1 MTAKSP
7 RWLSE
12 PYAPGGGG
20 TAEGALK
27 NLDGTELDP
36 LTLLVRESAQ
46 NSWDARAGDGPVD
59 YRVELRTLGP
69 GEAPVWRDLLTAG
82 APPLRHLKL
91 RASLA
96 RPSLRVLTVTDTG
109 TRGLGG
115 PTRADVAIPG
125 QSDFASFVRKTGS
138 SSKVNGRGGTYG
150 FGKAVFHLLSASH
163 TVLVHTRCRI
173 DDRLETRLIGWAVHE
188 SYTVDVDDGTKTFTG
203 RHYWGTVH
211 DGYVEP
217 LVGQEADEVAGSLGL
232 DCLPDGQ
239 TGTTVAIL
247 DPVFGERDDA
257 EAMRWMV
264 DAMVWNLWPKM
275 LPEGGDAPMRFSA
288 RHEGRPVP
296 VPRPSE
302 VPYLRPFV
310 WAYDDMDRLV
320 EHKSLGRVLGRLG
333 TRKFLSP
340 PGRPPRVAQEA
351 GIGERL
357 HHTCLMRPVDLVV
370 RYLEGP
376 PFFEENG
383 GYAAV
388 FRADA
393 DMDRVFAAA
402 EPASHDAWL
411 VEKLSGDDH
420 RLAKHA
426 LRKINDAM
434 KEASGPAPVSN
445 EAGEGV
451 SLAGMSRLMAGLMA
465 GTAGEGAEA
474 VFTGGT
480 TSPGGIA
487 GSGRGSGGSAEP
499 GGIPGPRGG
508 PGGSSGRRRILY
520 DGDPEHDVVDGES
533 VLVQR
538 FILPDEG
545 PCVVHGRPAVALGDG
560 RGIEAE
566 PPIGASIPTVLGWRA
581 GDGPLMSGSS
591 LRTKGGDGTVWSLI
605 VRPAPDTMTELA
617 VVAEVG
623 GDGL

>member
-1 MTAKSP
+1 MTEESP
-7 RWLSE
+7 CWSSE

-46 NSWDARAGDGPVD
+46 NSWDARIGDGPVD

-69 GEAPVWRDLLTAG
+69 SEAPVWRDLFAAG
-82 APPLRHLKL
+82 APQLRHLKL

-96 RPSLRVLTVTDTG
+96 RPVLRILTVTDTG

-125 QSDFASFVRKTGS
+125 KSDFASFVRKTGS
-138 SSKVNGRGGTYG
+138 SSKINGRGGTYG

-163 TVLVHTRCRI
+163 TVVVHTRCRVG
-173 DDRLETRLIGWAVHE
+173 DQLETRLIGWAVHE
-188 SYTVDVDDGTKTFTG
+188 SYTVETGDGAKTFTG
-203 RHYWGTVH
+203 RHFWGRARN
-211 DGYVEP
+211 GYVEP
-217 LVGQEADEVAGSLGL
+217 LIGEEADEAAGNLGL
-232 DCLPDGQ
+232 NALPENE
-239 TGTTVAIL
+239 TGTSVTIL

-257 EAMRWMV
+257 DAMRWIV

-288 RHEGRPVP
+288 SHEGRIVP

-302 VPYLRPFV
+302 VPHLRPFV
-310 WAYDDMDRLV
+310 WAYDDMNQLV
-320 EHKSLGRVLGRLG
+320 EHKSMGRALGRLG
-333 TRKFLSP
+333 MRKFISP
-340 PGRPPRVAQEA
+340 QGKPPRVAQEA

-370 RYLEGP
+370 KYLEGP
-376 PFFEENG
+376 PFFEESG

-388 FRADA
+388 FRADT

-411 VEKLSGDDH
+411 VDKLGGDER

-434 KEASGPAPVSN
+434 KEASGPVSVAN

-451 SLAGMSRLMAGLMA
+451 SLAGMSRLMAGLMT

-474 VFTGGT
+474 VFATGTMSSGGTTGAGRGSAGTTGAGGT
-480 TSPGGIA
+480 TSPGGGAGIA
-487 GSGRGSGGSAEP
+487 
-499 GGIPGPRGG
+499 
-508 PGGSSGRRRILY
+508 SGRRRVLY
-520 DGDPEHDVVDGES
+520 DGPPEHDVVEGEA
-533 VLVQR
+533 VIVQR
-538 FILPDEG
+538 FTLPDAG
-545 PCVVHGRPAVALGDG
+545 SCVVRGRPVVALGDG
-560 RGIEAE
+560 RGVETE
-566 PPIGASIPTVLGWRA
+566 PPVGAAIPTVLGWRA
-581 GDGPLMSGSS
+581 ENGTVMNGSS
-591 LRTKGGDGTVWSLI
+591 LHTIGGDGTVWSLI
-605 VRPAPDTMTELA
+605 VRPAPDTMTELT
-617 VVAEVG
+617 VVVETGG
-623 GDGL
+623 GDR

>member
-1 MTAKSP
+1 MTAGSL
-7 RWLSE
+7 RWVSE

-20 TAEGALK
+20 TAEGVLK

-46 NSWDARAGDGPVD
+46 NSWDARTGKGPVD

-69 GEAPVWRDLLTAG
+69 GDAPAWRDLLMAG

-91 RASLA
+91 RASLG
-96 RPSLRVLTVTDTG
+96 RPALRVLTVTDTG

-115 PTRADVAIPG
+115 PTRADVAVPG
-125 QSDFASFVRKTGS
+125 QSDFAAFVRKTGS
-138 SSKVNGRGGTYG
+138 SSNASGRGGTYG

-173 DDRLETRLIGWAVHE
+173 DGRLETRLIGWAVHE
-188 SYTVDVDDGTKTFTG
+188 SYTVDVDGGAKTFTG
-203 RHYWGTVH
+203 RHYWGTAQ

-217 LVGQEADEVAGSLGL
+217 LVGEEADEVAASLGL
-232 DCLPDGQ
+232 DCLPEGE

-247 DPVFGERDDA
+247 DPVFGERDDG
-257 EAMRWMV
+257 EAMQWMV

-288 RHEGRPVP
+288 LHEGRTVP

-302 VPYLRPFV
+302 VPHLRPFL
-310 WAYDDMDRLV
+310 WAYDDMDRPV
-320 EHKSLGRVLGRLG
+320 EHKSLERVLGRLG
-333 TRKFLSP
+333 MRKFIAP

-370 RYLEGP
+370 TYLEGP
-376 PFFEENG
+376 PFYEENG
-383 GYAAV
+383 GYAGV

-393 DMDRVFAAA
+393 EMDRIFAAA

-411 VEKLSGDDH
+411 VEKLSGDDR

-426 LRKINDAM
+426 LRRINDAM

-451 SLAGMSRLMAGLMA
+451 SLAGMSRLMAGLMT

-480 TSPGGIA
+480 ASPGGAEGPA
-487 GSGRGSGGSAEP
+487 GSLGGTDGT
-499 GGIPGPRGG
+499 GGIPRPRGG
-508 PGGSSGRRRILY
+508 LGGTSGRRRVLY
-520 DGDPEHDVVDGES
+520 DGDLEHEVLDGEA

-538 FILPDEG
+538 FTLPDAG

-560 RGIEAE
+560 RGVEVE
-566 PPIGASIPTVLGWRA
+566 PPLGALIPTVLGWRA
-581 GDGPLMSGSS
+581 GEGPLTSGSS
-591 LRTKGGDGTVWSLI
+591 LRTQGGDGTVWSLI
-605 VRPAPDTMTELA
+605 VRPAPDTVTEVA
-617 VVAEVG
+617 VVAEAG
-623 GDGL
+623 GGGR

>member
-1 MTAKSP
+1 MTAESP
-7 RWLSE
+7 CWLSE
-12 PYAPGGGG
+12 RYAPGGGG

-46 NSWDARAGDGPVD
+46 NSWDARTGDGPVD

-69 GEAPVWRDLLTAG
+69 SEAPVWRNLFAAG
-82 APPLRHLKL
+82 APQLRHLKL
-91 RASLA
+91 RTSLA
-96 RPSLRVLTVTDTG
+96 RSALRILTVTDTG

-115 PTRADVAIPG
+115 PTRADVAVPG

-138 SSKVNGRGGTYG
+138 SSKITGRGGTYG

-163 TVLVHTRCRI
+163 TVVVHTRCRVG
-173 DDRLETRLIGWAVHE
+173 DRLETRLIGWAVHE
-188 SYTVDVDDGTKTFTG
+188 SYTVEDDDGTKTFTG
-203 RHYWGTVH
+203 RHFWGKVRH
-211 DGYVEP
+211 GYVEP
-217 LVGQEADEVAGSLGL
+217 LVGEEADEAAGSLGL
-232 DCLPDGQ
+232 TSLPDGE
-239 TGTTVAIL
+239 TGTSVTIL

-257 EAMRWMV
+257 EAMRWIV

-288 RHEGRPVP
+288 SHEGRVVP

-302 VPYLRPFV
+302 VPHLRPFV
-310 WAYDDMDRLV
+310 WAYDDMNRLV

-333 TRKFLSP
+333 MRKFLSP
-340 PGRPPRVAQEA
+340 QGTPPRVAQEA
-351 GIGERL
+351 GVGERL

-376 PFFEENG
+376 PFFEESG

-393 DMDRVFAAA
+393 GMDRVFAAA

-411 VEKLSGDDH
+411 VDKLSGEDH

-434 KEASGPAPVSN
+434 KGASGPAPVSN
-445 EAGEGV
+445 ETGEGV

-474 VFTGGT
+474 DFATGTPPTGGPAGT
-480 TSPGGIA
+480 GRGFEGTA
-487 GSGRGSGGSAEP
+487 GSGGV
-499 GGIPGPRGG
+499 PGPRGG
-508 PGGSSGRRRILY
+508 TTGPTGRRRVLY
-520 DGDPEHDVVDGES
+520 DGVPEHDVVDGEA

-538 FILPDEG
+538 FTLPDAG

-560 RGIEAE
+560 RGVEAE

-581 GDGPLMSGSS
+581 GDGPMAAGTS
-591 LRTKGGDGTVWSLI
+591 LRADGGDGTVWSLI
-605 VRPAPDTMTELA
+605 VRPAPDTMTELTITVEA
-617 VVAEVG
+617 G
-623 GDGL
+623 GDGW

>member
-1 MTAKSP
+1 M
-7 RWLSE
+7 
-12 PYAPGGGG
+12 
-20 TAEGALK
+20 K

-46 NSWDARAGDGPVD
+46 NSWDARTGDGPVD

-69 GEAPVWRDLLTAG
+69 SEAPVWRKLFAEG
-82 APPLRHLKL
+82 APQLRHLKL
-91 RASLA
+91 RTSLA
-96 RPSLRVLTVTDTG
+96 RSALRILTVTDTG

-115 PTRADVAIPG
+115 PTRADVAVPG

-138 SSKVNGRGGTYG
+138 SSKITGRGGTYG
-150 FGKAVFHLLSASH
+150 FGKAVFHLLSASR
-163 TVLVHTRCRI
+163 TVVVHTRCRVG
-173 DDRLETRLIGWAVHE
+173 DRLETRLIGWAVHE
-188 SYTVDVDDGTKTFTG
+188 SYTVEGDDGTKTFTG
-203 RHYWGTVH
+203 RHFWGKIRH
-211 DGYVEP
+211 GYVEP
-217 LVGQEADEVAGSLGL
+217 LVGEEADAAAGSLGL
-232 DCLPDGQ
+232 TFLPDGEA
-239 TGTTVAIL
+239 GTSVAIL

-257 EAMRWMV
+257 EAMRWIV

-288 RHEGRPVP
+288 SHEGRIVP

-302 VPYLRPFV
+302 VPHLRPFV
-310 WAYDDMDRLV
+310 WAYDDMSRLV
-320 EHKSLGRVLGRLG
+320 EHKSLGRVVGRLG
-333 TRKFLSP
+333 MRKFISP
-340 PGRPPRVAQEA
+340 QATPPRVAQEA

-376 PFFEENG
+376 PFFEESG

-393 DMDRVFAAA
+393 GMDRVFAAA

-411 VEKLSGDDH
+411 VDKLSGEDH

-474 VFTGGT
+474 VFSTGT
-480 TSPGGIA
+480 TSTGGPADAGRGFA
-487 GSGRGSGGSAEP
+487 GSAGASGV
-499 GGIPGPRGG
+499 PGPRGG
-508 PGGSSGRRRILY
+508 TTGPSGRRRVLY
-520 DGDPEHDVVDGES
+520 DGVPEHDVVDGEA

-538 FILPDEG
+538 FTLPDVG

-581 GDGPLMSGSS
+581 GDGPLAAGTS
-591 LRTKGGDGTVWSLI
+591 LRADGGDGTVWSLI
-605 VRPAPDTMTELA
+605 VRPAPDTMTELTITVEA
-617 VVAEVG
+617 G
-623 GDGL
+623 GDGR